1 MKNILV
7 FGILF
12 LSIFANSLFAE
23 NVKDY
28 IKKGN
33 SYYNSK
39 KYKSAEVEYR
49 KALELDPTN
58 NYAKFNLGNAY
69 YRQGNY
75 QEAMNHFDAV
85 NRSKFNKND
94 LSKAYYNL
102 GNSMMQAQKYEDAIE
117 SYKKS
122 LLNNPDDYDA
132 KYNLEYARRMLQ
144 QQIQSQNQNKQ
155 NDKKQQGD
163 NQQQQN
169 NSTKQNQQNKTN
181 QKQQDNQQSQQ
192 QSEQRQDNQSE
203 QQKQQQQQKISK
215 EEAERI
221 LQALN
226 NEEQQLQKKMK
237 KMKAERGKLEK
248 NW

>member
-75 QEAMNHFDAV
+75 QEAMNQFDAV

-163 NQQQQN
+163 NQQQN

>member
-1 MKNILV
+1 MKKILV

-12 LSIFANSLFAE
+12 LSLFANSLFAE

-58 NYAKFNLGNAY
+58 NYAKFNLGNTY

-75 QEAMNHFDAV
+75 DEAIKQFDAV

-94 LSKAYYNL
+94 LAKAYYNL
-102 GNSMMQAQKYEDAIE
+102 GNSMLQAKKYEDAIE

-144 QQIQSQNQNKQ
+144 QQI
-155 NDKKQQGD
+155 
-163 NQQQQN
+163 
-169 NSTKQNQQNKTN
+169 
-181 QKQQDNQQSQQ
+181 
-192 QSEQRQDNQSE
+192 
-203 QQKQQQQQKISK
+203 
-215 EEAERI
+215 
-221 LQALN
+221 
-226 NEEQQLQKKMK
+226 
-237 KMKAERGKLEK
+237 
-248 NW
+248 

>member
-1 MKNILV
+1 MKKILV

-12 LSIFANSLFAE
+12 FSIFANSLFAE

-33 SYYNSK
+33 SFYSQK
-39 KYKSAEVEYR
+39 RYKSAEIEYR
-49 KALELDPTN
+49 KALEFDPTN

-69 YRQGNY
+69 YKQGNY
-75 QEAMNHFDAV
+75 DEAMKQFDAV

-102 GNSMMQAQKYEDAIE
+102 GNSMLQAQKYEDAIE

-122 LLNNPDDYDA
+122 LLNNPEDYDA

-163 NQQQQN
+163 SQQQN
-169 NSTKQNQQNKTN
+169 NSTKQNQQNKTD
-181 QKQQDNQQSQQ
+181 QKQQNNQQNQQQSQQ
-192 QSEQRQDNQSE
+192 EQDNKSQE
-203 QQKQQQQQKISK
+203 QNQYQQRKISK

>member
-1 MKNILV
+1 MKKILV

-75 QEAMNHFDAV
+75 QEAMNQFDAV

-102 GNSMMQAQKYEDAIE
+102 GNSMLQAQKYEDAIE

-163 NQQQQN
+163 SQQQN

-215 EEAERI
+215 AEAERI

-237 KMKAERGKLEK
+237 KMKAERAKLEK